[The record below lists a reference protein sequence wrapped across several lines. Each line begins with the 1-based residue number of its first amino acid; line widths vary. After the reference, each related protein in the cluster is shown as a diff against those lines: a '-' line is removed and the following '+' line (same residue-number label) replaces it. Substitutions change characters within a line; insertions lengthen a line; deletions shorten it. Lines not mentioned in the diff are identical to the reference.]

1 MVLSHHL
8 FHCFR
13 YLFITIENVN
23 NKSKGDGIVS
33 TEEDVQPT
41 IAEHIA
47 FAIGN
52 ITDLVCKHSYVISN
66 ITMMVSHDLCD
77 GPIGVSTH
85 IYKTLFLM
93 SVRIGLEYRLSQ
105 LVDVCLSHRGRFTVD
120 HSQSTEKHAPN
131 QSICCD
137 LC

>member
-8 FHCFR
+8 FHYFR
-13 YLFITIENVN
+13 YLYSTIENIY

-66 ITMMVSHDLCD
+66 ITMMVSQC
-77 GPIGVSTH
+77 VRWSKWH
-85 IYKTLFLM
+85 IY
-93 SVRIGLEYRLSQ
+93 
-105 LVDVCLSHRGRFTVD
+105 
-120 HSQSTEKHAPN
+120 
-131 QSICCD
+131 ICV
-137 LC
+137 